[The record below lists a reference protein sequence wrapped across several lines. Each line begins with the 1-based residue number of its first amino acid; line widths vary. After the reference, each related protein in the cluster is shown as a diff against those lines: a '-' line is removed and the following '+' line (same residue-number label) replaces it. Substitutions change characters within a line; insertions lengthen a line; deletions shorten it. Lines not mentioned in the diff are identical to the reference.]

1 MKWSWLILRH
11 HPDIHIRQSRKPS
24 FRSISNTAGI
34 RNEYLMKKRLIGF
47 FFLCRKTVQEEPT
60 KLEILLADRY
70 DVTHSCK
77 GVRKHKVSI
86 RS

>member
-1 MKWSWLILRH
+1 
-11 HPDIHIRQSRKPS
+11 
-24 FRSISNTAGI
+24 
-34 RNEYLMKKRLIGF
+34 MKKRLIGF